1 MSHRVPTWGR
11 SVTFSFQSAVTLGR
25 SAIRY
30 LAVVDGEHYPPVV
43 ESALTQL
50 AEGGDEVVAALLVGG
65 REKLPAEGVESYGDV
80 RVVVGDD
87 PRAELDRFLAENAVD
102 AVIDL
107 SDEPVL
113 DYRRRHV
120 LAAIALWRETPYA
133 GADFEFRPP
142 SRPRLAAKPSI
153 AVIGTGKRTGKTAV
167 AGFTA
172 RVLAKRGHHP
182 VIVAMGRGGPAE
194 PEVLRGDELELE
206 PRDLLAMADSGKHAA
221 SDYVEDALLGR
232 VPTVGCRRCGGGL
245 AGGVEISNVAAGIEV
260 ANELP
265 GDLLLL
271 EGSGS
276 SIPPCRGDV
285 HVLVVPASIPGEYLS
300 GYMGP
305 YRLLLADFVVVT
317 MCEEPFG
324 SSSQVSRTTSLIR
337 DMWSPGAKHEIE
349 LVRTVFRP
357 APTRSVQGAE
367 VVVATTAPE
376 AAGEPIKR
384 HLEGEHGCRVVGIS
398 HSLSDRRKLKQ
409 ELEDA
414 GEADVLLC
422 EIKAA
427 GIDVATRSALDSG
440 MDVVYMDN
448 VPVPVDGEDLEAMLG
463 RAADLAAGRHLEG
476 EREETQA
483 HLHHRE

>member
-1 MSHRVPTWGR
+1 M
-11 SVTFSFQSAVTLGR
+11 
-25 SAIRY
+25 
-30 LAVVDGEHYPPVV
+30 AVVDGEHYPPVV
-43 ESALTQL
+43 ESALEEL
-50 AEGGDEVVAALLVGG
+50 AAGGDEVVAALLVGG
-65 REKLPAEGVESYGDV
+65 REKLPAEGVEAYGDV
-80 RVVVGDD
+80 RVVLGED
-87 PRAELDRFLAENAVD
+87 PRSALDEFLRETAVD
-102 AVIDL
+102 AVVDL

-120 LAAIALWRETPYA
+120 LAAIALWHDTPYR
-133 GADFEFRPP
+133 GADFELRPP
-142 SRPRLAAKPSI
+142 PRPRLATKPSL

-172 RVLAKRGHHP
+172 RVLTEQGRRP
-182 VIVAMGRGGPAE
+182 VIVAMGRGGPPE
-194 PEVLRGDELELE
+194 PEVLRGDELALE
-206 PRDLLAMADSGKHAA
+206 PQDLLAMADAGKHAA

-245 AGGVEISNVAAGIEV
+245 AGGVEISNVPAGVEL
-260 ANELP
+260 ANDLP

-276 SIPPCRGDV
+276 SVPPCHADASL
-285 HVLVVPASIPGEYLS
+285 LVVPASIPGEYLS

-305 YRLLLADFVVVT
+305 FRLLLADFVVVT

-324 SSSQVSRTTSLIR
+324 SPSQVSRTTSLVR
-337 DMWSPGAKHEIE
+337 DSWSPGTKHEIE

-376 AAGEPIKR
+376 AAGESIKR

-398 HSLSDRRKLKQ
+398 HSLSDRGKLKQ
-409 ELEDA
+409 ELKDA
-414 GEADVLLC
+414 GQADVLLC

-427 GIDVATRSALDSG
+427 GIDVA
-440 MDVVYMDN
+440 
-448 VPVPVDGEDLEAMLG
+448 
-463 RAADLAAGRHLEG
+463 
-476 EREETQA
+476 
-483 HLHHRE
+483 

>member
-1 MSHRVPTWGR
+1 M
-11 SVTFSFQSAVTLGR
+11 
-25 SAIRY
+25 
-30 LAVVDGEHYPPVV
+30 
-43 ESALTQL
+43 ESALEDL
-50 AEGGDEVVAALLVGG
+50 ASGGDEVVAALLVGG
-65 REKLPAEGVESYGDV
+65 REKLPAEGVEAYGDV
-80 RVVVGDD
+80 RVVLGED
-87 PRAELDRFLAENAVD
+87 PRAALDRFLRENTVD
-102 AVIDL
+102 AVVDL

-113 DYRRRHV
+113 DYRRRHG
-120 LAAIALWRETPYA
+120 LAAVALWHDVRYR

-142 SRPRLAAKPSI
+142 PRPPLASKPSL
-153 AVIGTGKRTGKTAV
+153 ALIGTGKRTGKTAV

-172 RVLAKRGHHP
+172 RVLAGRGHRP
-182 VIVAMGRGGPAE
+182 VIVAMGRGGPPE
-194 PEVLRGDELELE
+194 PEVLRGDDLELE
-206 PRDLLAMADSGKHAA
+206 PRDLLEMADAGKHAA

-245 AGGVEISNVAAGIEV
+245 AGGVEISNVAAGIEL
-260 ANELP
+260 ANDLP

-276 SIPPCRGDV
+276 SIPPCRADAT
-285 HVLVVPASIPGEYLS
+285 VLVVPASIPEEYLT

-324 SSSQVSRTTSLIR
+324 SPSQVSRTTSLIR
-337 DMWSPGAKHEIE
+337 DSWSPGAQHEIE

-357 APTRSVQGAE
+357 TPTRSVRGAE

-376 AAGEPIKR
+376 AAGDPMRR

-398 HSLSDRRKLKQ
+398 HSLSDRGKLKK
-409 ELEDA
+409 ELKDA
-414 GEADVLLC
+414 GRADVLLC

-427 GIDVATRSALDSG
+427 GIDVATREALRFG

-448 VPVPVDGEDLEAMLG
+448 VPVPVDGEDLESMLAK
-463 RAADLAAGRHLEG
+463 AADLAAGRHRTG
-476 EREETQA
+476 EREAT
-483 HLHHRE
+483 